1 MNKIANKHKIIIF
14 TYILLTA
21 LSILYSLVIV
31 KDFSRPLIGILDEEQ
46 WEYAGFYLF
55 KNISFTPFPHL
66 NLVNNQ
72 VFYPYGTNSVFLA
85 WGIER
90 DIFYAIM
97 YFLFGIGP
105 WIKIYFLLSVLFTAI
120 GSFRLLLWDYGFVR
134 ACGASLIVS
143 FFNAYAIYK
152 YPHHLSYSIIHWT
165 ILSFIADFLIVKRI
179 VLKQN
184 ISLKLVLLRALL
196 LFLSLGQELGYIAG
210 FALMSFSISIIYISL
225 IFLYRQF
232 KLKQNPIVL
241 FQSWLESW
249 RTEFFSEKRI
259 YLFLLGFCVLIAY
272 AYLPLVFQIAKEAK
286 SFDFTGVITGAWW
299 AHPLRLFIPFFPFFN
314 PVAFEFKKVFGDE
327 PEALIDGSSGLFL
340 LIIGILG
347 LLHERKKITIFIPLI
362 IILFLCLSYHPI
374 NLPTLKIFPWF
385 AFNRITGRSTVIYPV
400 ILGIFALHI
409 NLNCLQTSRKQLI
422 TAILVLLACTELYTI
437 YSFKLNYQP
446 YSLDKNFFTY
456 MNYVK
461 KQPGEAVLDWP
472 FCIAGGNGVGSLQGL
487 CPFYGKNGSICALRR
502 FHEKKVMGQYFG
514 RLHPSQIEP
523 YLQAGWDHLFS
534 PNHPNIT
541 EATQQTRCFR
551 ADEWSFFTDFY
562 KYNDFAGINLYVD
575 LLPES
580 CVKEF
585 YTRFGNPTNETTVPG
600 AGTVKFIPK
609 SADLRSQVDLALGT
623 KIKFEPFLD
632 FSDANL
638 LNINTIQS
646 FISVTGLSDVEGT
659 KPSSWRW
666 ALGPETNIVFKLKH
680 SQPLILSFRF
690 DSPIEDQNVLL
701 EVNGVTLGNFN
712 NLSKDVTIDHK
723 LKFKPLKGVNRIVF
737 KYKYWNHNQATF
749 APNDSREMSVAFRRL
764 VIEPAKETSEPE

>member
-1 MNKIANKHKIIIF
+1 MMTKIDSKSKVITFVCIVLII
-14 TYILLTA
+14 
-21 LSILYSLVIV
+21 LSILYSLVIF
-31 KDFSRPLIGILDEEQ
+31 KDFSRPLIGILDDEQ

-72 VFYPYGTNSVFLA
+72 VFYPYGTNSVFMP

-90 DIFYAIM
+90 DIFYAIL

-105 WIKIYFLLSVLFTAI
+105 WIKIYLLLSVLFTAI
-120 GSFRLLLWDYGFVR
+120 GSFRLLLWDYSVVR
-134 ACGASLIVS
+134 ACGASLIFS
-143 FFNAYAIYK
+143 FFNAYTIYK
-152 YPHHLSYSIIHWT
+152 YPVHLGYSIVHWT
-165 ILSFIADFLIVKRI
+165 VLSFIADFLIVKRI

-184 ISLKLVLLRALL
+184 LSLKLVVLRVLL

-210 FALMSFSISIIYISL
+210 FALMSFSISMIYIVL
-225 IFLYRQF
+225 VLLYRQF
-232 KLKQNPIVL
+232 KSKQNSIIL
-241 FQSWLESW
+241 FQNWLENW
-249 RTEFFSEKRI
+249 RTEFFSEKKI
-259 YLFLLGFCVLIAY
+259 FIFLLLLCVLFAY
-272 AYLPLVFQIAKEAK
+272 AYLPLVLQIAKEAK
-286 SFDFTGVITGAWW
+286 SFDFTGVPTGAWW
-299 AHPLRLFIPFFPFFN
+299 THPLRLFLPYFPFFN
-314 PVAFEFKKVFGDE
+314 PLAFELKKFFGDE
-327 PEALIDGSSGLFL
+327 PEAPIDGSPGFFL
-340 LIIGILG
+340 LIIGLLG
-347 LLHERKKITIFIPLI
+347 LLHERKKIIIFLPLITIF
-362 IILFLCLSYHPI
+362 FLCLSYHPI

-385 AFNRITGRSTVIYPV
+385 AFNRIPGRSTVIYPV

-409 NLNCLQTSRKQLI
+409 NLYCLQTSRKQLI
-422 TAILVLLACTELYTI
+422 TAILVLLVCTELYTI

-472 FCIAGGNGVGSLQGL
+472 FCIVGGNGVGSSQGL
-487 CPFYGKNGSICALRR
+487 CPFYGKNGSIFALRR

-534 PNHPNIT
+534 PNHPNIM

-551 ADEWSFFTDFY
+551 ANEWSFFTDFY
-562 KYNDFAGINLYVD
+562 KYNDFAGINLYTD

-609 SADLRSQVDLALGT
+609 SADLRSQVNLALGT

-638 LNINTIQS
+638 LNNTKS
-646 FISVTGLSDVEGT
+646 FASVTGLSYVEGT
-659 KPSSWRW
+659 KLSSWRW
-666 ALGPETNIVFKLKH
+666 ALGSETNIVFKLKD

-690 DSPIEDQNVLL
+690 DNPIEDQNVLL

-723 LKFKPLKGVNRIVF
+723 LKFRSLKGINRIIF

-749 APNDSREMSVAFRRL
+749 APNDSRLMSVAFRRL
-764 VIEPAKETSEPE
+764 VIEPAKETSEP